1 LLSQLRKQVKTMQVI
16 LMERIENLGALG
28 DIVGVRAGYAR
39 NYLVPQRKAKIA
51 TKSNLVAFEEIRAE
65 LEAAEASVITSA
77 KVRCV
82 AIEKLSLEVTA
93 NAGPE
98 GKLFG
103 SVTNHE
109 IADAIIAAGVDVERK
124 EIRMPE
130 GPIRLIGHYEVGVHL
145 HSDVDAVVNVA
156 VMNEDG
162 ETEPKVIAPKES
174 IGTGDS
180 DEDEE
185 GSVVRSDASE
195 ESETIDSK

>member
-1 LLSQLRKQVKTMQVI
+1 MQVI

-51 TKSNLVAFEEIRAE
+51 TKSNLVAFEEIRSE
-65 LEAAEASVITSA
+65 LEAAEAKVITVA
-77 KVRCV
+77 KERC
-82 AIEKLSLEVTA
+82 AEIEKLSLEIIA

-109 IADAIIAAGVDVERK
+109 IADAIIEAGVEIERK
-124 EIRMPE
+124 QIRMPD
-130 GPIRLIGHYEVGVHL
+130 GPIRIIGHYEVGVHL
-145 HSDVDAVVNVA
+145 HSDIDAIIKVA
-156 VMNEDG
+156 VANKDG

-185 GSVVRSDASE
+185 GAMTRPEEANSSE
-195 ESETIDSK
+195 EIKD

>member
-1 LLSQLRKQVKTMQVI
+1 MQVI

-28 DIVGVRAGYAR
+28 DIVAVRSGYAR

-65 LEAAEASVITSA
+65 LEAVEA
-77 KVRCV
+77 KVIAAAKERCV
-82 AIEKLSLEVTA
+82 EIEKLSLEIIA

-109 IADAIIAAGVDVERK
+109 IAEAIIEAGVEIERK
-124 EIRMPE
+124 QIRMPD
-130 GPIRLIGHYEVGVHL
+130 GPIRIIGHYEVGVHL
-145 HSDVDAVVNVA
+145 HSDVDAVIKVA
-156 VMNEDG
+156 VANKDG

-180 DEDEE
+180 DEDDE
-185 GSVVRSDASE
+185 GSISRPEGSE
-195 ESETIDSK
+195 SVEDKD

>member
-1 LLSQLRKQVKTMQVI
+1 MQVI

-28 DIVGVRAGYAR
+28 DIVSVRSGYAR

-51 TKSNLVAFEEIRAE
+51 TKINLEAFEEIRAE
-65 LEAAEASVITSA
+65 LEAAEAKVIATA
-77 KVRCV
+77 KERCT
-82 AIEKLSLEVTA
+82 AIEALTLEITA
-93 NAGPE
+93 NSGPE

-109 IADAIIAAGVDVERK
+109 IADAIIAAGVEVERK

-130 GPIRLIGHYEVGVHL
+130 GPIRMIGHYEVGVHL
-145 HSDVDAVVNVA
+145 HSDVDAVIKVT

-162 ETEPKVIAPKES
+162 ETEPKIVEPKES

-180 DEDEE
+180 DEDDADAITRPE
-185 GSVVRSDASE
+185 SADDASE
-195 ESETIDSK
+195 AETTEEA

>member
-1 LLSQLRKQVKTMQVI
+1 MQVI

-28 DIVGVRAGYAR
+28 DIVNVRSGYAR

-51 TKSNLVAFEEIRAE
+51 TKINLEAFEEIRAE
-65 LEAAEASVITSA
+65 LEAAEAKVIAAA
-77 KVRCV
+77 KERCT
-82 AIEKLSLEVTA
+82 AIEALTIEVTA

-109 IADAIIAAGVDVERK
+109 VAEAIIAAGAEVERK

-130 GPIRLIGHYEVGVHL
+130 GPIRMIGHYEVGVHL
-145 HSDVDAVVNVA
+145 HSDIDAVIKVT

-162 ETEPKVIAPKES
+162 ETEPKIIAPKES

-180 DEDEE
+180 DEDDADAITRPE
-185 GSVVRSDASE
+185 STDNASE
-195 ESETIDSK
+195 VETTEEA

>member
-1 LLSQLRKQVKTMQVI
+1 MQVI

-28 DIVGVRAGYAR
+28 DIVNVRSGYAR

-51 TKSNLVAFEEIRAE
+51 TKINLEAFEEIRAE
-65 LEAAEASVITSA
+65 LEAAEAKVIAAA
-77 KVRCV
+77 KERCT
-82 AIEKLSLEVTA
+82 AIEALTIEVTA
-93 NAGPE
+93 NAGPG

-109 IADAIIAAGVDVERK
+109 VAEAIIAAGAEVERK

-130 GPIRLIGHYEVGVHL
+130 GPIRMIGHYEVGVHL
-145 HSDVDAVVNVA
+145 HSDIDAVIKVT

-162 ETEPKVIAPKES
+162 ETEPKIIAPKES

-180 DEDEE
+180 DEDDADAITRPE
-185 GSVVRSDASE
+185 STDNASE
-195 ESETIDSK
+195 VETTEEA

>member
-1 LLSQLRKQVKTMQVI
+1 MQVI

-28 DIVGVRAGYAR
+28 DIVAVRSGYAR

-65 LEAAEASVITSA
+65 LEAVEA
-77 KVRCV
+77 KVIV
-82 AIEKLSLEVTA
+82 AAKEHCAEIEKLSLELVV

-109 IADAIIAAGVDVERK
+109 IADAIIEAGVEVERK
-124 EIRMPE
+124 QIRMPE
-130 GPIRLIGHYEVGVHL
+130 GPIRMIGHYEVGVHL
-145 HSDVDAVVNVA
+145 HSDIDAVVKVTVA
-156 VMNEDG
+156 NKDG

-180 DEDEE
+180 DEDDE
-185 GSVVRSDASE
+185 GSISRPDDAVEKE
-195 ESETIDSK
+195 ETKD

>member
-1 LLSQLRKQVKTMQVI
+1 MQVI

-28 DIVGVRAGYAR
+28 DIVSVRSGYAR

-51 TKSNLVAFEEIRAE
+51 TKINLEAFEEIRAE
-65 LEAAEASVITSA
+65 LEAAEAKVIAAA
-77 KVRCV
+77 KERCT
-82 AIEKLSLEVTA
+82 AIEALTLEITA
-93 NAGPE
+93 NSGPE

-109 IADAIIAAGVDVERK
+109 VADAIVAAGIEVERK

-130 GPIRLIGHYEVGVHL
+130 GPIRMIGHYEVGVHL
-145 HSDVDAVVNVA
+145 HSDIDAVIKVT

-162 ETEPKVIAPKES
+162 ETEPKIIAPKES

-180 DEDEE
+180 DEDDADAITRPD
-185 GSVVRSDASE
+185 SADDASE
-195 ESETIDSK
+195 AESTEEA

>member
-1 LLSQLRKQVKTMQVI
+1 MQVI

-28 DIVGVRAGYAR
+28 DIVAVRAGYAR

-65 LEAAEASVITSA
+65 LEAAEAKVISVA
-77 KVRCV
+77 KERCV
-82 AIEKLSLEVTA
+82 AVEKLTLQITV

-109 IADAIIAAGVDVERK
+109 VADAIVAAGIEVERK
-124 EIRMPE
+124 EIRMPD
-130 GPIRLIGHYEVGVHL
+130 GPIRMIGHYEVGVHL
-145 HSDVDAVVNVA
+145 HSDVDAIVKIAVA
-156 VMNEDG
+156 NEEG
-162 ETEPKVIAPKES
+162 ETEPKVLAPKES

-180 DEDEE
+180 DEDDNGSMTRTDTTEE
-185 GSVVRSDASE
+185 
-195 ESETIDSK
+195 

>member
-1 LLSQLRKQVKTMQVI
+1 MQVI

-28 DIVGVRAGYAR
+28 DIVGVRSGYAR

-51 TKSNLVAFEEIRAE
+51 TKSNLVVFEEIRAE
-65 LEAAEASVITSA
+65 LEAAEAKVIVAA
-77 KVRCV
+77 KERC
-82 AIEKLSLEVTA
+82 AEIEKLSLEIIA

-109 IADAIIAAGVDVERK
+109 IAEAIIEAGIEIERK
-124 EIRMPE
+124 QIRMPD
-130 GPIRLIGHYEVGVHL
+130 GPIRVIGHYEVGVHL
-145 HSDVDAVVNVA
+145 HSDVDAVIKVA
-156 VMNEDG
+156 VANKDG

-185 GSVVRSDASE
+185 GAVTRPEEDVTYSE
-195 ESETIDSK
+195 ESKD

>member
-1 LLSQLRKQVKTMQVI
+1 MQVI

-28 DIVGVRAGYAR
+28 DIVAVRSGYAR

-51 TKSNLVAFEEIRAE
+51 TKINLEAFEEIRAE
-65 LEAAEASVITSA
+65 LEAVEA
-77 KVRCV
+77 KVIAAAQERCD
-82 AIEKLSLEVTA
+82 AIEKLAIDITV
-93 NAGPE
+93 NAGAE

-109 IADAIIAAGVDVERK
+109 VADAITAAGVAVERK

-130 GPIRLIGHYEVGVHL
+130 GPIRLIGHYEVSVHL
-145 HSDVDAVVNVA
+145 HSDIDAVVKVA

-162 ETEPKVIAPKES
+162 ETEPKIIAPKES

-180 DEDEE
+180 DEDEDGAVTRPE
-185 GSVVRSDASE
+185 ASE
-195 ESETIDSK
+195 ADNA

>member
-1 LLSQLRKQVKTMQVI
+1 MQVI

-65 LEAAEASVITSA
+65 LEAVEEKVIATA
-77 KVRCV
+77 KARCV
-82 AIEKLSLEVTA
+82 AVEKLSLEITV
-93 NAGPE
+93 NAGAE

-109 IADAIIAAGVDVERK
+109 IADAIVEAGVEVERK
-124 EIRMPE
+124 EIRMPD
-130 GPIRLIGHYEVGVHL
+130 GPIRMIGHYEVGVHL
-145 HSDVDAVVNVA
+145 HSEVDAQVKVA
-156 VMNEDG
+156 IANEDG

-180 DEDEE
+180 DDDEHDTMT
-185 GSVVRSDASE
+185 RSDAVDGAAE
-195 ESETIDSK
+195 

>member
-1 LLSQLRKQVKTMQVI
+1 MQVI

-28 DIVGVRAGYAR
+28 DIVAVRAGYAR

-65 LEAAEASVITSA
+65 LEAVETKVITAA
-77 KVRCV
+77 KERCV
-82 AIEKLSLEVTA
+82 AIEKLTLQITA

-103 SVTNHE
+103 SVANHE
-109 IADAIIAAGVDVERK
+109 VADAIVAAGIKVERK

-130 GPIRLIGHYEVGVHL
+130 GPIRMIGHYEVGVHL
-145 HSDVDAVVNVA
+145 HSDVDAVVKIAVA
-156 VMNEDG
+156 NEDG
-162 ETEPKVIAPKES
+162 ETEPKILAPKES

-180 DEDEE
+180 DEEDDGMARTETSKTAEE
-185 GSVVRSDASE
+185 
-195 ESETIDSK
+195 

>member
-1 LLSQLRKQVKTMQVI
+1 MQVI
-16 LMERIENLGALG
+16 LMERIENLGKLG
-28 DIVGVRAGYAR
+28 DIVAVRSGYAR

-51 TKSNLVAFEEIRAE
+51 TKINLEAFEAIRSE
-65 LEAAEASVITSA
+65 LEAAEAKVITTA
-77 KVRCV
+77 EARCN
-82 AIEKLSLEVTA
+82 AIEALTLEITA

-109 IADAIIAAGVDVERK
+109 IADAIVAAGVEVERK

-145 HSDVDAVVNVA
+145 HSDVDAIVKIA

-162 ETEPKVIAPKES
+162 ETEPKVAAPKES

-180 DEDEE
+180 DDD
-185 GSVVRSDASE
+185 GDDLVTRSAETSE
-195 ESETIDSK
+195 EK

>member
-1 LLSQLRKQVKTMQVI
+1 MQVI

-28 DIVGVRAGYAR
+28 DIVAVRSGYAR

-51 TKSNLVAFEEIRAE
+51 TKINLEAFEEIRAE
-65 LEAAEASVITSA
+65 LEAAEAKVIA
-77 KVRCV
+77 AAQERCN
-82 AIEKLSLEVTA
+82 AIEQLAIEITV

-109 IADAIIAAGVDVERK
+109 VADAITAAGIEVERK
-124 EIRMPE
+124 EIRMPD

-145 HSDVDAVVNVA
+145 HSDVDAVVSVA

-162 ETEPKVIAPKES
+162 ETEPKVIAPTES

-185 GSVVRSDASE
+185 VTRPEASDAN
-195 ESETIDSK
+195 TDNA

>member
-1 LLSQLRKQVKTMQVI
+1 MQVI

-28 DIVGVRAGYAR
+28 DIVNVRSGYAR

-51 TKSNLVAFEEIRAE
+51 TKINLEAFEEIRAE
-65 LEAAEASVITSA
+65 LEAAEAKVIAAA
-77 KVRCV
+77 KERCT
-82 AIEKLSLEVTA
+82 AIEALIIEITA
-93 NAGPE
+93 NSGPE

-109 IADAIIAAGVDVERK
+109 VADAIIAAGAEVERK

-130 GPIRLIGHYEVGVHL
+130 GPIRMIGFYEVGVHL
-145 HSDVDAVVNVA
+145 HSDIDAVIKVT

-162 ETEPKVIAPKES
+162 ETEPKIAAPKES

-180 DEDEE
+180 DEDDADAMT
-185 GSVVRSDASE
+185 RSESADDASE
-195 ESETIDSK
+195 AKATEEA

>member
-1 LLSQLRKQVKTMQVI
+1 MQVI

-28 DIVGVRAGYAR
+28 DIVNVRSGYAR

-51 TKSNLVAFEEIRAE
+51 TKINLEAFEEIRAE
-65 LEAAEASVITSA
+65 LEAAEAKVIAAA
-77 KVRCV
+77 KERCAAV
-82 AIEKLSLEVTA
+82 EALTLEITA

-109 IADAIIAAGVDVERK
+109 VAEAIIAAGVEVERK
-124 EIRMPE
+124 EVRMPE
-130 GPIRLIGHYEVGVHL
+130 GPIRMIGHYEVGVHL
-145 HSDVDAVVNVA
+145 HSDVDAVVKVT

-162 ETEPKVIAPKES
+162 ETEPQIIEPKES

-180 DEDEE
+180 DDDEA
-185 GSVVRSDASE
+185 DAMTRP
-195 ESETIDSK
+195 ETNDVAEA